1 MQRQLS
7 LKMQQENNELH
18 RSTIQLQA
26 EMDANVAR
34 MTMSSAAYDQ
44 MAKEQQIRSNFAKKR
59 ADLEKSSASMGSAF
73 YKSQSDV
80 LDKEEQKQLSI
91 VRNGARDKAQV
102 EGSWTEGYAPGC
114 VNGAPMQPT
123 FMPRF
128 VTPPSMQW
136 MAWPILSGKW
146 RRGGNRHSRRWR
158 CLSLTILGR

>member
-1 MQRQLS
+1 
-7 LKMQQENNELH
+7 
-18 RSTIQLQA
+18 
-26 EMDANVAR
+26 
-34 MTMSSAAYDQ
+34 MSSAAYDQ

-102 EGSWTEGYAPGC
+102 EGSWTEGLRAGLREWGADATNIYA
-114 VNGAPMQPT
+114 V
-123 FMPRF
+123 F

-146 RRGGNRHSRRWR
+146 RRGEIVIQGDGAVYH
-158 CLSLTILGR
+158 